1 MNVYQTDIDGVF
13 VGITTADQ
21 DPMDENNMLIPAGCI
36 ETAPPSTTDKQLA
49 RWNGST
55 WAVEDIPA
63 QEQEPEPEDPAVVA
77 RGNRDAL
84 LLSSD
89 WTQVADATVDQAA
102 WAAYR
107 SLLRF
112 VPQQAGFPTSITW
125 PATPEQIMPQS
136 YYVDPD
142 YWISGYAQGDIFD
155 DSALITAQ
163 LSVTA
168 GAVLLSSASSSI
180 TSALTVSALAVSV
193 KNIAASIIATVNISV
208 IIPVIKE
215 ASAEILSALSV
226 SALLIRLQHTSASFA
241 FSAIVTANARFLWEP
256 EPIATDIWT
265 EQGDA
270 SSTWTNDGKATTI
283 WTDE

>member
-1 MNVYQTDIDGVF
+1 MANKDETSYASYLAALPAFNADKARSERNSLLAKTDWTSASDL
-13 VGITTADQ
+13 T
-21 DPMDENNMLIPAGCI
+21 M
-36 ETAPPSTTDKQLA
+36 
-49 RWNGST
+49 
-55 WAVEDIPA
+55 
-63 QEQEPEPEDPAVVA
+63 
-77 RGNRDAL
+77 
-84 LLSSD
+84 SSD
-89 WTQVADATVDQAA
+89 MT
-102 WAAYR
+102 AYR
-107 SLLRF
+107 QALRD
-112 VPQQAGFPTSITW
+112 VPQQAGFPNTITW

-136 YYVDPD
+136 YYVNPD

-180 TSALTVSALAVSV
+180 TSALTVSALASSV
-193 KNIAASIIATVNISV
+193 KNIAASIIATFNISAV
-208 IIPVIKE
+208 VPAIKE
-215 ASAEILSALSV
+215 TSAQILSALSV

>member
-1 MNVYQTDIDGVF
+1 MSSLLINVITGETTTIEDGVAP
-13 VGITTADQ
+13 TPTAQ
-21 DPMDENNMLIPAGCI
+21 DFRNQRDSKLQSEVDVIAGN
-36 ETAPPSTTDKQLA
+36 AL
-49 RWNGST
+49 RW
-55 WAVEDIPA
+55 AA
-63 QEQEPEPEDPAVVA
+63 
-77 RGNRDAL
+77 
-84 LLSSD
+84 LSSEK
-89 WTQVADATVDQAA
+89 QAA
-102 WAAYR
+102 WATYR
-107 SLLRF
+107 TVLLD
-112 VPQQAGFPTSITW
+112 VPQQAGFPNTITW

-136 YYVDPD
+136 YYVNPD

-193 KNIAASIIATVNISV
+193 KNIAASIIATFNISAV
-208 IIPVIKE
+208 VPAIKE
-215 ASAEILSALSV
+215 TSAQILSALSV